1 MCKLLACDLDGTLFY
16 PKQLNRCISRKNVR
30 FLRKWIDC
38 GNKVVLIT
46 SRSKEFAERLN
57 KEIQRPF
64 DLMSCTSSQIFHDG
78 QLIKHSWM
86 PNKELETI
94 FWKIDAKY
102 KPIGYLLTG
111 EDNPCVVYNPK
122 RAGLFFLF
130 IYKIYYW
137 LQFKYRE
144 PAVMDNEKFM
154 DLMRNGKCYKLM
166 TFFGLGKNKSKL
178 SKEINKALRENY
190 PTIESSWS
198 LIVNELT
205 PKGCNKGEGLEEY
218 CKALSINK
226 DDVYVVG
233 DSGNDIA
240 MFQAF
245 HEHSYCMAHAY
256 PSVKKYAKHAITRVY
271 KLDKLVLKGEKAND

>member
-16 PKQLNRCISRKNVR
+16 PKQINRCISRKNVH
-30 FLRKWIDC
+30 FLRKWIDA

-46 SRSKEFAERLN
+46 SRSTEFVERLK

-64 DLMSCTSSQIFHDG
+64 DLMSCTSAQIYHDDK
-78 QLIKHSWM
+78 LIRHKWM

-102 KPIGYLLTG
+102 KPIGYLLTAEG
-111 EDNPCVVYNPK
+111 YPCVVYNPK
-122 RAGLFFLF
+122 RAGLFFL
-130 IYKIYYW
+130 ILYKIYYW
-137 LQFKYRE
+137 FQFKYRE
-144 PAVMDNEKFM
+144 PAFMDNEKFM
-154 DLMRNGKCYKLM
+154 ELMREGKCYKLM
-166 TFFGLGKNKSKL
+166 TFFGLGKKKGTL

-190 PTIESSWS
+190 PNIESSWS

-205 PKGCNKGEGLEEY
+205 PSGCNKGEGLEEY
-218 CKALSINK
+218 CKVTGFKPEDI
-226 DDVYVVG
+226 YVVG

-240 MFQAF
+240 MFQKY

-271 KLDKLVLKGEKAND
+271 KLDKLVLKGEKK